1 MATLNYDYS
10 FTPNTAAKATEVNGN
25 FNRVKEFA
33 EALSTGVNLD
43 AGSISTVKIA
53 DGAVATAKLAND
65 AVTTSKIVNAAVT
78 TDKLVASVPRGV
90 VARVTRNTSTT
101 AGAAVNCF
109 DTALTFT
116 PVVGRLY
123 RVSFSGF
130 VEYGLTDF
138 LTIKNVAFVDGANV
152 VQQYLYS
159 EALSPILGGTA
170 ISATVSLADSYLI
183 VPSTTTPISINVRA
197 WRDSGADNVWFN
209 GTSNRQ
215 NYLLVED
222 IGAA

>member
-25 FNRVKEFA
+25 FNRVKEFT
-33 EALSTGVNLD
+33 EAISTGVNID

-78 TDKLVASVPRGV
+78 TDKLVASVPRGK
-90 VARVTRNTSTT
+90 VAYETRNTNTSS
-101 AGAAVNCF
+101 ASAVNCF
-109 DTALTFT
+109 SGITFT

-123 RVSFSGF
+123 RVSFGGHVVWGF
-130 VEYGLTDF
+130 TDYSTTF
-138 LTIKNVAFVDGANV
+138 NVAFVDGSNNV
-152 VQQYLYS
+152 LQYIHVGTLVGGGAS
-159 EALSPILGGTA
+159 ISLS
-170 ISATVSLADSYLI
+170 DSYLI
-183 VPSTTTPISINVRA
+183 APSTTTAISLNVRA
-197 WRDSGADNVWFN
+197 IRTAGTDTLYFN
-209 GTSNRQ
+209 GAADKQ
-215 NYLLVED
+215 NYILVED